1 MLFTGKYSLHVDDKG
16 RLRIPQRFR
25 DAIVTTQIYAMY
37 SAGGCI
43 SFITEE
49 EYGSLMQN
57 LGTMITVAD
66 TPALRAARVIMANT
80 APLAEDS
87 QGRFTLP
94 ADLKEKAALG
104 RDVIFVGM
112 GNKIELWD
120 PQRFEDNI
128 SGVDYDYYCKDK
140 FAAINGEIIF

>member
-1 MLFTGKYSLHVDDKG
+1 MWFTGKYALHVDDKG

-25 DAIVTTQIYAMY
+25 EAMVTTQIYAMY

-43 SFITEE
+43 SFITNEE
-49 EYGSLMQN
+49 HESLMN
-57 LGTMITVAD
+57 SFRSMVTLAE
-66 TPALRAARVIMANT
+66 TPAIRASRVIMRNT
-80 APLAEDS
+80 APITEDN

-104 RDVIFVGM
+104 KDVIFVGM

-128 SGVDYDYYCKDK
+128 SGVDYDYYGKDK
-140 FAAINGEIIF
+140 FEGIDGGIVF